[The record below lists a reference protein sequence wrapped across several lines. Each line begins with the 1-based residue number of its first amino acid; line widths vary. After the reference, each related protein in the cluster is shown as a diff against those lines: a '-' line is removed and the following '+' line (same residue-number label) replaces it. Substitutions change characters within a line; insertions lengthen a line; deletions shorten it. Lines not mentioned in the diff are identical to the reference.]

1 MRPRFAVDVGVL
13 MAARS
18 TNGTRAGSD
27 DAQVAAAE
35 ADAAEAD
42 AAEAEAL
49 AVAAAA
55 RAKAARLRK
64 QAEES
69 RAALAASE
77 AAARARQQAAEAT
90 ASEDA
95 EDAEHVDGDTAD
107 EIVDPVDAEPITL
120 PEDEPAAV
128 DAPAEGWRRFAPGWR
143 IAAVS
148 GAAVALVALLVLSGL
163 MIWSHHKVAQR
174 EQLSTEFATG
184 ARQGVVN
191 LMSLNFNNGQADLQR
206 VLDSTTG
213 SFHDDFEK
221 SQKDFLTV
229 MKDSKVVT
237 STAVTSTAIESM
249 TSDSAVVLLTATS
262 QVANNASQQPTP
274 RSWRLSVTVNKE
286 NDQIKMS
293 KVEFVP

>member
-1 MRPRFAVDVGVL
+1 

-18 TNGTRAGSD
+18 TNGTPASD
-27 DAQVAAAE
+27 TDPAVLAAE

-49 AVAAAA
+49 AAATAA
-55 RAKAARLRK
+55 RAKAARLRQ

-69 RAALAASE
+69 RAALIEREAAERAAAAADTADTVVDTDEGDAPDAASE
-77 AAARARQQAAEAT
+77 KA
-90 ASEDA
+90 ASEEA
-95 EDAEHVDGDTAD
+95 VTEDDPEA
-107 EIVDPVDAEPITL
+107 PVDF
-120 PEDEPAAV
+120 
-128 DAPAEGWRRFAPGWR
+128 PAERTRTWVPGWKPV
-143 IAAVS
+143 AV
-148 GAAVALVALLVLSGL
+148 GVAVIALVAFLVLSGL
-163 MIWSHHKVAQR
+163 MIWSHRNAVQR
-174 EQLSTEFATG
+174 EDRANAFATG

-213 SFHDDFEK
+213 SFHDDFQK
-221 SQKDFLTV
+221 SQQDFLTV

-237 STAVTSTAIESM
+237 STAVTATAVESM
-249 TSDSAVVLLTATS
+249 TDDSAVVLLTATS
-262 QVANNASQQPTP
+262 QVANNASQQPSP
-274 RSWRLSVTVNKE
+274 RNWRLSVTVIKE